1 MRFAAGLLFLSVL
14 TLTPG
19 VAAADDAYPSR
30 PVTLVHGFAAGGNAD
45 TMSRIMADQM
55 LSEIEGIIPALESAH
70 AVAYAAK
77 IAPRMAADEVLIV
90 NLSGRGDKDVSQ
102 AAQKIGL
109 SEKTP

>member
-55 LSEIEGIIPALESAH
+55 SRDLGKPVVVE
-70 AVAYAAK
+70 AK
-77 IAPRMAADEVLIV
+77 PGAGDCIRSDSRRVIV
-90 NLSGRGDKDVSQ
+90 
-102 AAQKIGL
+102 
-109 SEKTP
+109 